1 MGTMLNDFRFG
12 IRMLLKNP
20 AFTAVAVLSLALGIG
35 ANTAIFQLLNAV
47 RLKTLPVRNAQE
59 LAQVGLRASDLQ
71 LTRGSKGL
79 LRYAP
84 MTNPLWEQIR
94 DRQLGFAGMAA
105 WGMAGFNLAQGGEVR
120 PARGLWVSGDFFNV
134 LGVQPELGRVFN
146 QSDDQR
152 GCTAPGVVI
161 SHGFWQSEFGGS
173 SDVVGRKVT
182 LSDRQ
187 LQVIGVTPPGFFG
200 LEVGKS
206 FDVALPICADA
217 MFSGA
222 NQRLDSGTNWWL
234 MVTGR
239 LKPGWTIAQAN
250 SQVSTISAPLFQQ
263 TLPSNYPAASVNDY
277 LNSKLE
283 VVDGSS
289 GYSILRDNYE
299 RPLWLLLAIAG
310 LVLLITCA
318 NLANLLL
325 ARASTREREIAV
337 RQAVG
342 ASRFRIVRQLLV
354 ETILLAA
361 IGTSL
366 GLVLAQALGTF
377 LVASIGTTRDVV
389 FLDVAPDLRVLGFT
403 AGVAVLTCIVFG
415 LTPALRATRVSPG
428 AAMKAA
434 GRGLTAGRE
443 RFSLRRG
450 LVVIQV
456 ALSLVLVASALL
468 FSRSLNKLLKLDAGF
483 NQENLL
489 IARVGFNRLKIDP
502 ANRLAFRGQVL
513 ERIKATPGVKDVSEM
528 DSIPLTGG
536 GRGNA
541 VWLEGR
547 TSADKVDA
555 SFNRVGADYF
565 KTLDIPLV
573 SGRSFSTTD
582 SRSSTNVAII
592 NQTLAQ
598 MLREPNPVGKRFVVE
613 ATPGEGETTYEI
625 VGMARDAKFEDL
637 RESALPVVYLAS
649 FQDAYPSSGRQFLIR
664 SNLPPTNLSASINQG
679 LRGFNPGLDVNLQVF
694 RSMVEESLLRERLM
708 AKLSGSF
715 GVLALVLAS
724 IGLYG
729 LLSYG
734 VTSRSKEI
742 GIRMALGAG
751 TRNVLSLILHEAVLL
766 VLIGVA
772 VGVPVVLYVSR
783 FAKTLLFDLSPT
795 DPVSL
800 VVAGL
805 VLMSVALVAGYLP
818 ARRATKVD
826 PLVALRDE

>member
-389 FLDVAPDLRVLGFT
+389 FLDVALDLKVLGFT

-443 RFSLRRG
+443 RFSLRRA

-679 LRGFNPGLDVNLQVF
+679 LREFNPGLDVNLQVF

-783 FAKTLLFDLSPT
+783 FAKSLLFDLSPT

-800 VVAGL
+800 VIAGL

>member
-1 MGTMLNDFRFG
+1 MLNDFRFG

-389 FLDVAPDLRVLGFT
+389 FLDVALDLKVLGFT

-555 SFNRVGADYF
+555 SFNRVGVDYF

-679 LRGFNPGLDVNLQVF
+679 LREFNPGLDVNLQVF

-800 VVAGL
+800 VIAGL

>member
-679 LRGFNPGLDVNLQVF
+679 LREFNPGLDVNLQVF

-800 VVAGL
+800 VIAGL

>member
-443 RFSLRRG
+443 RFSLRRA

-679 LRGFNPGLDVNLQVF
+679 LREFNPGLDVNLQVF

-783 FAKTLLFDLSPT
+783 FAKSLLFDLSPT

-800 VVAGL
+800 VIAGL

>member
-1 MGTMLNDFRFG
+1 
-12 IRMLLKNP
+12 MLLKNP

-389 FLDVAPDLRVLGFT
+389 FLDVALDLKVLGFT

-428 AAMKAA
+428 AAMKVA

-679 LRGFNPGLDVNLQVF
+679 LREFNPGLDVNLQVF

-783 FAKTLLFDLSPT
+783 FAKSLLFDLSPT

-800 VVAGL
+800 VIAGL

>member
-1 MGTMLNDFRFG
+1 MLNDFRFG

-389 FLDVAPDLRVLGFT
+389 FLDVAPDLKVLGFT

-679 LRGFNPGLDVNLQVF
+679 LREFNPGLDVNLQVF

-783 FAKTLLFDLSPT
+783 FAKSLLFDLSPT

-800 VVAGL
+800 VIAGL

>member
-1 MGTMLNDFRFG
+1 MLNDFRFG

-187 LQVIGVTPPGFFG
+187 LQVIGVTPAGFFG

-679 LRGFNPGLDVNLQVF
+679 LREFNPGLDVNLQVF

-800 VVAGL
+800 VIAGL

>member
-679 LRGFNPGLDVNLQVF
+679 LREFNPGLDVNLQVF

-783 FAKTLLFDLSPT
+783 FAKSLLFDLSPT

-800 VVAGL
+800 VIAGL

>member
-389 FLDVAPDLRVLGFT
+389 FLDVAPDLKVLGFT

-679 LRGFNPGLDVNLQVF
+679 LREFNPGLDVNLQVF

-783 FAKTLLFDLSPT
+783 FAKSLLFDLSPT

-800 VVAGL
+800 VIAGL

>member
-389 FLDVAPDLRVLGFT
+389 FLDVALDLKVLGFT

-679 LRGFNPGLDVNLQVF
+679 LREFNPGLDVNLQVF

-800 VVAGL
+800 VIAGL

>member
-1 MGTMLNDFRFG
+1 MLNDFRFG

-389 FLDVAPDLRVLGFT
+389 FLDVALDLKVLGFT

-679 LRGFNPGLDVNLQVF
+679 LREFNPGLDVNLQVF

-783 FAKTLLFDLSPT
+783 FAKSLLFDLSPT

-800 VVAGL
+800 VIAGL

>member
-1 MGTMLNDFRFG
+1 MLNDFRFG

-679 LRGFNPGLDVNLQVF
+679 LREFNPGLDVNLQVF

-800 VVAGL
+800 VIAGL

>member
-403 AGVAVLTCIVFG
+403 ASVAVLTCIVFG

-428 AAMKAA
+428 AAMKVA

-679 LRGFNPGLDVNLQVF
+679 LREFNPGLDVNLQVF

-783 FAKTLLFDLSPT
+783 FAKSLLFDLSPT

-800 VVAGL
+800 VIAGL